1 MHILYS
7 FKRCPYAMRSRMALF
22 LTGIK
27 CELREVNLKNKPLL
41 MLDIS
46 PKGTVPVLVLDDG
59 KVIEQSLDI
68 IKWALG
74 QRNIFDAN
82 LLDKQEL
89 FTDTTIELFDGDFKF
104 NLDRYKYSTRYHEVN
119 KEMHRDHCLKILK
132 EIDKSFEGPAW
143 FFGDDINKI
152 DISILPFIRQ
162 FRLTDIEWFDDQE
175 DIKNIK
181 FWLNTFLESSLLKKI
196 MIPYK
201 PWKEQDD
208 PLYFPI
214 DL

>member
-46 PKGTVPVLVLDDG
+46 PKGTVPVLVLDNG

-119 KEMHRDHCLKILK
+119 KEMHRDHY
-132 EIDKSFEGPAW
+132 
-143 FFGDDINKI
+143 FF
-152 DISILPFIRQ
+152 
-162 FRLTDIEWFDDQE
+162 
-175 DIKNIK
+175 
-181 FWLNTFLESSLLKKI
+181 
-196 MIPYK
+196 
-201 PWKEQDD
+201 
-208 PLYFPI
+208 
-214 DL
+214 

>member
-68 IKWALG
+68 INWALG

-132 EIDKSFEGPAW
+132 EIDKSFKGPAW

-181 FWLNTFLESSLLKKI
+181 YWLNTFLKSSLLKKI
-196 MIPYK
+196 MISYK